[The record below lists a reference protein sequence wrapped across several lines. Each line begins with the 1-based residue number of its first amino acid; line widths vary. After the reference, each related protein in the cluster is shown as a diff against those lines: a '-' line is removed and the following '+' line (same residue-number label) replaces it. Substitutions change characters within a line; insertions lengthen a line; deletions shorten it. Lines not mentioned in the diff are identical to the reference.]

1 MQKLNKRQIFKIRI
15 LLLNLDKIIAAAG
28 VLIIYAAIIF
38 SLPIAIDQEI
48 KVQDQIKTNYT
59 N

>member
-15 LLLNLDKIIAAAG
+15 LLLNLDKIIAVAG

-38 SLPIAIDQEI
+38 SWPIAIDQEI